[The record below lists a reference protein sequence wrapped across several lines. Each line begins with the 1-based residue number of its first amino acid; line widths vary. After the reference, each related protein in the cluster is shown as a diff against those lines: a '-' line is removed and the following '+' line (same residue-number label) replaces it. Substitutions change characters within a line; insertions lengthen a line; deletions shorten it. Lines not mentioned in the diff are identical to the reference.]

1 MLFICCSCT
10 ECDVAT
16 TNAEAAFCFI
26 HACNNHPM
34 ATHCCAIYLHNGN
47 KHLSFIFVDSPIMY
61 HNMVSGLYLICGE
74 GPFQSIRR
82 HLSSSTSCS
91 TTFQSGVATPLFDLP
106 SADNGGSACTEARG
120 TCHFTYEAEEELEER
135 PSWTEA

>member
-1 MLFICCSCT
+1 MML
-10 ECDVAT
+10 
-16 TNAEAAFCFI
+16 
-26 HACNNHPM
+26 
-34 ATHCCAIYLHNGN
+34 
-47 KHLSFIFVDSPIMY
+47 MY

-135 PSWTEA
+135 RYSDRFSEEEDSDGAVYHDDFNLTHEDVDGDDNHLVASRYNGCILQHS